1 MFPFDDYFSDWTDEE
16 FLRHIG
22 RELANPNE
30 FMDTSDLLND
40 RDFHDRF
47 LAELVARGIA
57 DESNLEFQSK
67 LIRENLDPKQA
78 FRGAF
83 INTVREMALAALK
96 RSGQEKG
103 LENIPVGLVDAWDVN
118 AHAIGRPDGGP
129 VIVLNRGLLLNL
141 QLIAHFTIALETWH
155 SETPYRDDFPQG
167 AYATFLL
174 ILAQYCVSGDAEI
187 MRQIPKEAFA
197 SVEIGGMPHLF
208 ASMMEIIILL
218 HEFGHIKLGHIDE
231 EREVESAH
239 DDEFAADMF
248 AFKALIEMIG
258 DSAKPTDIAL
268 AFGMLFKFFGL
279 MSLFSKVETDDHP
292 TGDER
297 WDRIKLEVD
306 SEDFK
311 NTLAGQLDDCFAAIY
326 TFIEKSTTEQD

>member
-1 MFPFDDYFSDWTDEE
+1 MFPFDEYVSDRTDEE
-16 FLRHIG
+16 FLRDIG
-22 RELANPNE
+22 RELANPNNVIE
-30 FMDTSDLLND
+30 TSNLVND
-40 RDFHDRF
+40 QDFHDGF

-57 DESNLEFQSK
+57 NESNLESLRK
-67 LIRENLDPKQA
+67 LSRENLDPKEA

-83 INTVREMALAALK
+83 INTLCEMALAVLK

-103 LENIPVGLVDAWDVN
+103 LESIPVGLVDAWDVN

-155 SETPYRDDFPQG
+155 SETPYRRDFPQG
-167 AYATFLL
+167 DYATFLI
-174 ILAQYCVSGDAEI
+174 ILAQYCVSGEAGI
-187 MRQIPKEAFA
+187 LQQIPVDAFA

-208 ASMMEIIILL
+208 ATMMEIIILL
-218 HEFGHIKLGHIDE
+218 HEYGHVKLGHIDD
-231 EREVESAH
+231 ERAAESAH

-248 AFKALIEMIG
+248 AFKALAVMVG
-258 DSAKPTDIAL
+258 DGAKPTDIAL

-279 MSLFSKVETDDHP
+279 MSLFSGVENDDHP

-297 WDRIKLEVD
+297 WDRIKIEVD

-311 NTLAGQLDDCFAAIY
+311 DTLAGQLDDCFAALY
-326 TFIEKSTTEQD
+326 TFVEKSTTKRD